1 MFCQQCGSSIR
12 ATARFCN
19 MCGSEV
25 KQSFSPQTEVLR
37 ASPSEPLK
45 AGKNSNGSLSEN
57 SWPRAEETIIIPIV
71 SSGPIVP
78 GGSAVEASSG
88 TKKEAATAKPAI
100 AESAPLPKPKP
111 QVPRPNLSAPKTFF
125 TEVMPA
131 IENRQHRR
139 LVFVVPVLLIVFI
152 ILLVFAILVL
162 PYIVAK

>member
-25 KQSFSPQTEVLR
+25 RQRFSPQTEVIR
-37 ASPSEPLK
+37 ASPNEPPK

-57 SWPRAEETIIIPIV
+57 SWPGAEETIIIPIV
-71 SSGPIVP
+71 P
-78 GGSAVEASSG
+78 GASLVEASSG
-88 TKKEAATAKPAI
+88 AKKEAAPVKPAI
-100 AESAPLPKPKP
+100 AASALPKPKP
-111 QVPRPNLSAPKTFF
+111 QPPRPNLSVPKPFF